1 MDKVLIIAEAGV
13 NYNGN
18 LKLACKMVD
27 AAKKAGADIIKFQ
40 TARPENVISRYA
52 EKAEYQKAAT
62 GNGESQLDM
71 VKKLLLK
78 YEEFI
83 PLKEYCQKTGI
94 GFLSTPFDLESID
107 FLEGLGCNFW
117 KIPSG
122 EITNLPYL
130 LRIARTGKPVIMS
143 TGMCYLEEIKQT
155 LDILKENGSCVLT
168 LLHCTTEYPTPL
180 KDVNLKA
187 MLTLKEKF
195 DCKVGYSDHTPG
207 IEIPTAAAA
216 MGASV
221 IEKHFTLS
229 RNMEGPDQKASL
241 EPDELRTMVTAIRN
255 IELALG
261 NGKKE
266 PAGSEMKNM
275 PIARKSIIAKRNIKA
290 GEILAEENITT
301 KRPGSGISP
310 MEWFH
315 VIGTRAVRD
324 FAEDEMIEL

>member
-1 MDKVLIIAEAGV
+1 
-13 NYNGN
+13 
-18 LKLACKMVD
+18 
-27 AAKKAGADIIKFQ
+27 
-40 TARPENVISRYA
+40 
-52 EKAEYQKAAT
+52 
-62 GNGESQLDM
+62 
-71 VKKLLLK
+71 
-78 YEEFI
+78 
-83 PLKEYCQKTGI
+83 
-94 GFLSTPFDLESID
+94 
-107 FLEGLGCNFW
+107 
-117 KIPSG
+117 
-122 EITNLPYL
+122 
-130 LRIARTGKPVIMS
+130 MS

-155 LDILKENGSCVLT
+155 LDILKENGAGEIT

-275 PIARKSIIAKRNIKA
+275 PIARKKYYRKEKHKGRRNTGRGKYYNQTA
-290 GEILAEENITT
+290 RQRYKPYGMV
-301 KRPGSGISP
+301 SCD
-310 MEWFH
+310 
-315 VIGTRAVRD
+315 RD
-324 FAEDEMIEL
+324 ESSQRFCGRRND